1 MEIPRAFLLAESNP
15 TNNAPAFIYRP
26 PFDGSKVAFPSFRNR
41 IQEKLT
47 AIGSTLT
54 PEQIVDR
61 ADTQNC
67 AGCHVGGGSV
77 GEGVDFPRSIDTL
90 QHITEDAPEAGEL
103 GQRYR
108 ISIAVRDVFIP
119 HRMKILIDFLNTGKA
134 PVRSQ

>member
-1 MEIPRAFLLAESNP
+1 MPHTFN
-15 TNNAPAFIYRP
+15 
-26 PFDGSKVAFPSFRNR
+26 GSKVANPGFRNR
-41 IQEKLT
+41 IQAKLT

-67 AGCHVGGGSV
+67 IGCHAVAGPM
-77 GEGVDFPRSIDTL
+77 GEGVVFPLPLLGL
-90 QHITEDAPEAGEL
+90 QHVTEDAPEAGEL

-108 ISIAVRDVFIP
+108 ISDAVRDVFIP
-119 HRMKILIDFLNTGKA
+119 HRMKILIDFLNSGKA